1 LFVIPLFIRL
11 LTIFNFLEFSLI
23 FTSFGKS
30 RELIG
35 SKIGNKKTMATVKFR
50 ALGKN
55 DPVNLNVRF
64 YHNKLDLSTKSNIF
78 VFSSDWSNKTGK
90 VKQSVADEIKFEIE
104 KKTRE
109 LSELVIK
116 HFRVDFPRG
125 INLNQD
131 WLINIV
137 NAYHNKPKAGVD
149 ETIYFLDFLDNY
161 IEDSK
166 TRVNHKTGKIISP
179 RTIQNYTTT
188 LRRLQEFESKKGYKL
203 RTSEINLQF
212 HKEFVSYL
220 KNDGKYSNTLIE
232 KYISQIKGFVKEA
245 KIKGYDTSP
254 EIESK
259 NFTFSRDET
268 LATYLNIKE
277 INEIFDLDLTD
288 SPELIDSRDM
298 LIFGVWTGL
307 RVGDLTRIADLNIS
321 DNRIRILET
330 EKNNAT
336 VEIPIHPQ
344 VKEILKQ
351 RKNKLPELTSQKFNL
366 DVKKICQKAKI
377 NETLIGSIKNPDT
390 NRKEKDYYKKYQLIS
405 THTCRR
411 SFVSNHYGKIDDK
424 TIMAITT
431 HKSYTQYMKYVK
443 TTLSEHADKLENYW
457 NTNN

>member
-1 LFVIPLFIRL
+1 
-11 LTIFNFLEFSLI
+11 
-23 FTSFGKS
+23 
-30 RELIG
+30 
-35 SKIGNKKTMATVKFR
+35 MATVKFR
-50 ALGKN
+50 ALGKH

-78 VFSSDWSNKTGK
+78 VFFSDWSNKTGK
-90 VKQSVADEIKFEIE
+90 IKQNVDDEIKFDIE
-104 KKTRE
+104 KKTGE
-109 LSELVIK
+109 LTELIIK
-116 HFRVDFPRG
+116 QFRIDFPRG
-125 INLNQD
+125 TNLNQD

-137 NAYHNKPKAGVD
+137 NSYHNKPKAGVD
-149 ETIYFLDFLDNY
+149 ESIYFIDFLDNY

-166 TRVNHKTGKIISP
+166 TRVNHKSGKIISP

-188 LRRLQEFESKKGYKL
+188 LKRLQEFEIKKGSRL
-203 RTSEINLQF
+203 RTNEINLQF

-220 KNDGKYSNTLIE
+220 KNEGKYSNTLIE

-254 EIESK
+254 EIDSK

-268 LATYLNIKE
+268 LATYLNVKE
-277 INEIFDLDLTD
+277 IKAIYDLDLTD
-288 SPELIDSRDM
+288 KPHLIDSRDM

-321 DNRIRILET
+321 HNRIRILET
-330 EKNNAT
+330 EKNNAI

-344 VKEILKQ
+344 VKEILQ
-351 RKNKLPELTSQKFNL
+351 RRKNKLPELTSQKFNL
-366 DVKKICQKAKI
+366 DVKKICEEAKI
-377 NETLIGSIKNPDT
+377 KEVVIGSIKDPET
-390 NRKEKDYYKKYQLIS
+390 NRKVKDYYKKYQLIS

-431 HKSYTQYMKYVK
+431 HKSYTQYMKYVR
-443 TTLSEHADKLENYW
+443 TTIGEHAEKLENYW
-457 NTNN
+457 NNNK